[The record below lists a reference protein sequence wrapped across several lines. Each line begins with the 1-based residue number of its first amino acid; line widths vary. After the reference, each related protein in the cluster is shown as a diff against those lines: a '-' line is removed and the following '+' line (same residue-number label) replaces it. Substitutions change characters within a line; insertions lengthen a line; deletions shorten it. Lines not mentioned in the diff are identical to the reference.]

1 MSKEFGVFSVNDA
14 KEIKRR
20 VLSGNRTS
28 LPSVN
33 SGEQLEN
40 RYFGVLN
47 EDLDAAANP
56 LNDPST
62 AQVRIIRYLSRIE
75 RTMELVPGDSGLITI
90 VHRCS
95 EIEYE
100 RGTFVV
106 IDRMQDE
113 WYISGS
119 DCNANDDLIEALD
132 ELDD

>member
-1 MSKEFGVFSVNDA
+1 MSKEFGVFSVGDA

-47 EDLDAAANP
+47 EDLSAAANP
-56 LNDPST
+56 LTSPT
-62 AQVRIIRYLSRIE
+62 TGQVRLLRYLSRKD
-75 RTMELVPGDSGLITI
+75 RTMELVPGDSGLLDI

-113 WYISGS
+113 WFISGANCGPDDS
-119 DCNANDDLIEALD
+119 LITLLNAL
-132 ELDD
+132 

>member
-20 VLSGNRTS
+20 VLSGDRTS

-47 EDLDAAANP
+47 EDLAAAANP
-56 LNDPST
+56 LTEPET
-62 AQVRIIRYLSRIE
+62 AQVRIIKYLSRKD
-75 RTMELVPGDSGLITI
+75 RTMELVPGDSGLLTV

-106 IDRMQDE
+106 VDRMQDE

-119 DCNANDDLIEALD
+119 DCSANEDNITALD
-132 ELDD
+132 ALE